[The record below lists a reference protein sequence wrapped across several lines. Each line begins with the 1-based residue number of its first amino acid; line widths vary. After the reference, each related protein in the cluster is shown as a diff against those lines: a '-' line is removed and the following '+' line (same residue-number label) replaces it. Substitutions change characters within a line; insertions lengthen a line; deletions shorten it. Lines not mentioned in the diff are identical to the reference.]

1 MALTSR
7 WDTLGAA
14 IGARAYPPADH
25 VAAQPQDALH
35 IVSTV
40 SDPTTAQW
48 TGGRLLVECLVA
60 ARVPLLTCVPGESF
74 LPVLDALYD
83 LGTGSDVPRLIT
95 TRHEAAAANMAEAAG
110 KLTGRS
116 AVCFVTRGP
125 GATHASIALHTAFQ
139 DGTPLLL
146 VVGQVARPLLGRQA
160 FQEMDYSLVF
170 GSSAKSVVQIHDP
183 DRIPEHV
190 ADAIQVAHTGRPG
203 PVVLVVPE
211 DVFAEATTSRPVRAP
226 LPVDPPDRL
235 QDRDQL
241 QGLLQ
246 AARQPVLIVGGPG
259 WTSRVGNDIRRFA
272 EQSSFPVVAAFRWQD
287 AVDNRSPAFVGH
299 LGLGCSPRLRTRVDE
314 ADLVVAFGP
323 RLDDPTTDGFALV
336 DGRDRA
342 SLVLVSQDPL
352 VTSTAVAGLG
362 IHTGLASA
370 AAYLAQGLASAPSA
384 REGWCSELRDEYLA
398 FRAGPAQP
406 PEPDLAGI
414 VAHVRSVLPD
424 DAVVTNGAGNYT
436 IWLQR
441 HFEFRQFP
449 TQLAPRNGAM
459 GYGLPAGLAAAALAK
474 GRTVV
479 TFVGDGCL
487 LMSGSELATAVQF
500 GLKVIVILINNA
512 MFGTIRMHQELT
524 YPGRVVATQLRNP
537 DFAAYAQSFGVR
549 GTVVRRT
556 DDFPRAFADALQH
569 DGPSLIEV
577 RTDPAQLTPDYRLEA
592 LR

>member
-1 MALTSR
+1 
-7 WDTLGAA
+7 
-14 IGARAYPPADH
+14 
-25 VAAQPQDALH
+25 
-35 IVSTV
+35 V
-40 SDPTTAQW
+40 SDPTTR

-60 ARVPLLTCVPGESF
+60 ARVPLMTCVPGESF

-83 LGTGSDVPRLIT
+83 LGTGPDAPRLIT

-146 VVGQVARPLLGRQA
+146 VVGQVSRPLIGRQA
-160 FQEMDYSLVF
+160 FQEMDFSLVF

-190 ADAIQVAHTGRPG
+190 AGAVEVAHTGRPG

-211 DVFAEATTSRPVRAP
+211 DVLAEPTASRPVPAP
-226 LPVDPPDRL
+226 SAVAPPGRQ
-235 QDRDQL
+235 QDLEQL
-241 QGLLQ
+241 RGLLE
-246 AARQPVLIVGGPG
+246 AAGRPVLIVGGPG
-259 WTSRVGNDIRRFA
+259 WTSSVGEDLRTFA
-272 EQSSFPVVAAFRWQD
+272 EASSIPVVAAFRWQD
-287 AVDNRSPAFVGH
+287 AVDNRSPAYVGH
-299 LGLGCSPRLRTRVDE
+299 LGLGCSPRLRARVHE

-336 DGRDRA
+336 DRRDR
-342 SLVLVSQDPL
+342 SSIVLVSQDPL
-352 VTSTAVAGLG
+352 VTSTTVAGIG
-362 IHTGLASA
+362 IHTDLATA
-370 AAYLAQGLASAPSA
+370 AAYLAQGVASAPTEPIQTQ
-384 REGWCSELRDEYLA
+384 RNHWCSGLRQDYLA
-398 FRAGPAQP
+398 FRAVPANAA
-406 PEPDLAGI
+406 EPDLAAI

-441 HFEFRQFP
+441 HFEFRLFP

-459 GYGLPAGLAAAALAK
+459 GYGLPAGLAAAALAE

-479 TFVGDGCL
+479 TFVGDGGL
-487 LMSGSELATAVQF
+487 LMSGSELATAMQF
-500 GLKVIVILINNA
+500 GLKVIVILVNNA

-524 YPGRVVATQLRNP
+524 YPGRVVATELRNP
-537 DFAAYAQSFGVR
+537 DFAAYAQSFGVP

-556 DDFPRAFADALQH
+556 EDFTPAFADALLH

-577 RTDPAQLTPDYRLEA
+577 RTDPAQLTPDLRIEA
-592 LR
+592 RG

>member
-1 MALTSR
+1 
-7 WDTLGAA
+7 
-14 IGARAYPPADH
+14 
-25 VAAQPQDALH
+25 
-35 IVSTV
+35 V
-40 SDPTTAQW
+40 SDPTTW

-60 ARVPLLTCVPGESF
+60 ARVPLMTCVPGESF

-83 LGTGSDVPRLIT
+83 LGTGPAVPRLIT

-170 GSSAKSVVQIHDP
+170 GSSAKSVVQIDDP

-190 ADAIQVAHTGRPG
+190 ARALEVAHTGRPG

-211 DVFAEATTSRPVRAP
+211 DVLAETTTSRPVHATP
-226 LPVDPPDRL
+226 PVDPPGRR
-235 QDRDQL
+235 QDL
-241 QGLLQ
+241 EELTGLLE
-246 AARQPVLIVGGPG
+246 AAERPVLVVGGPG
-259 WTSRVGNDIRRFA
+259 WTSSVGEDVRRFA
-272 EQSSFPVVAAFRWQD
+272 EQSSIPVVAAFRWQD
-287 AVDNRSPAFVGH
+287 AVDNRSPAYVGH
-299 LGLGCSPRLRTRVDE
+299 LGLGCSPRLRARVDE
-314 ADLVVAFGP
+314 ADLVVALGP

-336 DGRDRA
+336 DGRDR
-342 SLVLVSQDPL
+342 SSIVLVSQDPL
-352 VTSTAVAGLG
+352 VTSTTEARLG
-362 IHTGLASA
+362 IHTALAGA
-370 AAYLAQGLASAPSA
+370 ASYLAQGVASAPTERA
-384 REGWCSELRDEYLA
+384 HWCSELREEYLA
-398 FRAGPAQP
+398 FRAGPASP
-406 PEPDLAGI
+406 PEPDHPDLAGI

-424 DAVVTNGAGNYT
+424 DAVITNGAGNYT

-441 HFEFRQFP
+441 HFEFRRFP

-459 GYGLPAGLAAAALAK
+459 GYGLPAGLAAAALAE

-479 TFVGDGCL
+479 TFVGDGGL

-500 GLKVIVILINNA
+500 GLKVIVILVNNG
-512 MFGTIRMHQELT
+512 MFATIRMHQELS
-524 YPGRVVATQLRNP
+524 YPGRVVATELRNP
-537 DFAAYAQSFGVR
+537 DFAAYAGSFGVPAS
-549 GTVVRRT
+549 VVRRT
-556 DDFPRAFADALQH
+556 DEFPPAFADALSH

-577 RTDPAQLTPDYRLEA
+577 RTDPAQLTPDLRIEA
-592 LR
+592 LG

>member
-1 MALTSR
+1 
-7 WDTLGAA
+7 
-14 IGARAYPPADH
+14 
-25 VAAQPQDALH
+25 
-35 IVSTV
+35 V
-40 SDPTTAQW
+40 SDPTAAQW

-60 ARVPLLTCVPGESF
+60 ARVPLMTCVPGESF

-83 LGTGSDVPRLIT
+83 LGTRPGVPRLIT
-95 TRHEAAAANMAEAAG
+95 TRHEAGAANMAEAAG

-146 VVGQVARPLLGRQA
+146 VVGQVSRPLLGRQA

-170 GSSAKSVVQIHDP
+170 GSSAKSVVQIDDP

-190 ADAIQVAHTGRPG
+190 GSAVEVAHTGRPG

-211 DVFAEATTSRPVRAP
+211 DVLAETTTTRPVPAP
-226 LPVDPPDRL
+226 LAVDPPGRQ
-235 QDRDQL
+235 QDLKALR
-241 QGLLQ
+241 GLLE
-246 AARQPVLIVGGPG
+246 AAGRPVLIVGGPG
-259 WTSRVGNDIRRFA
+259 WTSSVGEDVRMFA
-272 EQSSFPVVAAFRWQD
+272 ERSSIPVVAAFRWQD
-287 AVDNRSPAFVGH
+287 AVDNRSPAYAGH
-299 LGLGCSPRLRTRVDE
+299 LGLGCSPRLRARVDE

-336 DGRDRA
+336 DGRDR
-342 SLVLVSQDPL
+342 SSIVLVSQDPL
-352 VTSTAVAGLG
+352 VTSTTEARLG
-362 IHTGLASA
+362 IHTGITSA
-370 AAYLAQGLASAPSA
+370 AAYLAQDVASAPTE
-384 REGWCSELRDEYLA
+384 RTQWCSQLRDEYLA
-398 FRAGPAQP
+398 FRAGPADP
-406 PEPDLAGI
+406 PEPDLARI

-459 GYGLPAGLAAAALAK
+459 GYGLPAGLAAAALAD

-479 TFVGDGCL
+479 TFVGDGGL

-500 GLKVIVILINNA
+500 GLKVIVILVNNG
-512 MFGTIRMHQELT
+512 MFATIRMHQEQH
-524 YPGRVVATQLRNP
+524 YPGRIVATDLRNP
-537 DFAAYAQSFGVR
+537 DFAAYAGSFGVPAS
-549 GTVVRRT
+549 VVHRT
-556 DDFPRAFADALQH
+556 DDFPPAFADALSH

-577 RTDPAQLTPDYRLEA
+577 RTDRAQLTPDLRIEA
-592 LR
+592 LG

>member
-1 MALTSR
+1 M
-7 WDTLGAA
+7 
-14 IGARAYPPADH
+14 
-25 VAAQPQDALH
+25 
-35 IVSTV
+35 
-40 SDPTTAQW
+40 
-48 TGGRLLVECLVA
+48 
-60 ARVPLLTCVPGESF
+60 TCVPGESF

-83 LGTGSDVPRLIT
+83 LGTGPDVPRLIT

-146 VVGQVARPLLGRQA
+146 VVGQVAMPLLGRQA

-190 ADAIQVAHTGRPG
+190 VRAIETAHAGRPG

-211 DVFAEATTSRPVRAP
+211 DVLAETTTARPMVAP
-226 LPVDPPDRL
+226 LSRDPLDRP
-235 QDRDQL
+235 QDVGQL
-241 QGLLQ
+241 QRLLESS
-246 AARQPVLIVGGPG
+246 RRPVLIVGGPG
-259 WTSRVGNDIRRFA
+259 WTSSVGQDVRTFA
-272 EQSSFPVVAAFRWQD
+272 EQSLIPVVAAFRWQD
-287 AVDNRSPAFVGH
+287 AVDNRSPAYVGH
-299 LGLGCSPRLRTRVDE
+299 LGLGCSPRLRARVE
-314 ADLVVAFGP
+314 QADLVVAFGP

-336 DGRDRA
+336 DGRDP
-342 SLVLVSQDPL
+342 SSIVLVSQDL
-352 VTSTAVAGLG
+352 MVTGTTVAGLG
-362 IHTGLASA
+362 IHADLARA
-370 AAYLAQGLASAPSA
+370 AAYFARGVASAPTE
-384 REGWCSELRDEYLA
+384 RTGWCSELRGEYLA

-414 VAHVRSVLPD
+414 VAHVRSAVPD
-424 DAVVTNGAGNYT
+424 DAVVTNGAGNYA

-449 TQLAPRNGAM
+449 TQIAPRNGAM
-459 GYGLPAGLAAAALAK
+459 GYGLPAGLAAAALEE

-487 LMSGSELATAVQF
+487 LMSGSELATAMQF
-500 GLKVIVILINNA
+500 GLKVIVILVNNA

-556 DDFPRAFADALQH
+556 DEFPPAFADALSH

-577 RTDPAQLTPDYRLEA
+577 RTDPAQLTPDLRIEA
-592 LR
+592 LG

>member
-1 MALTSR
+1 M
-7 WDTLGAA
+7 GE
-14 IGARAYPPADH
+14 
-25 VAAQPQDALH
+25 
-35 IVSTV
+35 
-40 SDPTTAQW
+40 PTTR
-48 TGGRLLVECLVA
+48 TGGRSLVECLVA
-60 ARVPLLTCVPGESF
+60 ARVPLMTCVPGESF

-83 LGTGSDVPRLIT
+83 LGTGPDVPRLIT

-110 KLTGRS
+110 KLTGRA

-190 ADAIQVAHTGRPG
+190 ARAVQVANTGRPG

-211 DVFAEATTSRPVRAP
+211 DVLAETTTSGPVHAP
-226 LPVDPPDRL
+226 PPVDPPGQR
-235 QDRDQL
+235 QDLNEL
-241 QGLLQ
+241 QGRLR
-246 AARQPVLIVGGPG
+246 ASRRPVLIVGGPG
-259 WTSRVGNDIRRFA
+259 WTSSVGEDVRTFA
-272 EQSSFPVVAAFRWQD
+272 EDSSIPVVAAFRWQD
-287 AVDNRSPAFVGH
+287 AVDNRSPAYAGN
-299 LGLGCSPRLRTRVDE
+299 LGLGCSPRLRARVDE

-336 DGRDRA
+336 DGRDR
-342 SLVLVSQDPL
+342 SSTVLVSQDPL
-352 VTSTAVAGLG
+352 VTSTTVAGLG
-362 IHTGLASA
+362 IHTGLTRA
-370 AAYLAQGLASAPSA
+370 AAFLAQAVASAPTE
-384 REGWCSELRDEYLA
+384 RRGWCSELRADYLD

-459 GYGLPAGLAAAALAK
+459 GYGLPAGLAAAALES

-479 TFVGDGCL
+479 TFVGDGCM
-487 LMSGSELATAVQF
+487 LMSGSELATAMQF
-500 GLKVIVILINNA
+500 GLKVIVILVNNA

-524 YPGRVVATQLRNP
+524 YPGRVVATELRNP
-537 DFAAYAQSFGVR
+537 DFAAYAQSFGVP

-556 DDFPRAFADALQH
+556 DDFPPAFADALAH

-577 RTDPAQLTPDYRLEA
+577 RTDRAQLTPDLRIAA
-592 LR
+592 LG

>member
-1 MALTSR
+1 M
-7 WDTLGAA
+7 
-14 IGARAYPPADH
+14 
-25 VAAQPQDALH
+25 
-35 IVSTV
+35 
-40 SDPTTAQW
+40 
-48 TGGRLLVECLVA
+48 
-60 ARVPLLTCVPGESF
+60 TCVPGESF

-83 LGTGSDVPRLIT
+83 LGTGPDVPRLIT

-170 GSSAKSVVQIHDP
+170 GSSAKSVVQINDP

-190 ADAIQVAHTGRPG
+190 VRAIEIAHAGRPG

-211 DVFAEATTSRPVRAP
+211 DVLAETTTARPMLAP
-226 LPVDPPDRL
+226 LPSDPLGRP
-235 QDRDQL
+235 QDLEHL
-241 QGLLQ
+241 QGLLESS
-246 AARQPVLIVGGPG
+246 RRPVLIVGGPG
-259 WTSRVGNDIRRFA
+259 WTSSVGQDVRTFA
-272 EQSSFPVVAAFRWQD
+272 EQSPIPVVAAFRWQD
-287 AVDNRSPAFVGH
+287 AVDNRSPAYVGH
-299 LGLGCSPRLRTRVDE
+299 LGLGCSPRLRARVEE

-336 DGRDRA
+336 DGRDR
-342 SLVLVSQDPL
+342 SSIVLVSQDPI
-352 VTSTAVAGLG
+352 VSSTTVAGLG
-362 IHTGLASA
+362 IHADLARA
-370 AAYLAQGLASAPSA
+370 AAYFAQGVASAPNERGS
-384 REGWCSELRDEYLA
+384 WCAELRAEYLA
-398 FRAGPAQP
+398 FRAGPARP
-406 PEPDLAGI
+406 PDPDHPDLAGI

-449 TQLAPRNGAM
+449 TQIAPRNGAM
-459 GYGLPAGLAAAALAK
+459 GYGLPAGLAAAALEE

-487 LMSGSELATAVQF
+487 LMSGSELATAMQF
-500 GLKVIVILINNA
+500 GLKVIVILVNNA

-556 DDFPRAFADALQH
+556 DEFPPAFADALSH

-577 RTDPAQLTPDYRLEA
+577 RTDPAQLTPDLRIEA
-592 LR
+592 LG